1 MNKYMA
7 IKSLFI
13 SRPALPVAQ
22 IATSIVFA
30 AAMLF
35 ALSPASAE
43 VKFEDDLNV
52 EDELHCLALNI
63 YHEARGEP
71 ELGKFAVAN
80 VTMNR
85 VNDAR
90 FPKTVCD
97 VVRQGGERRYRC
109 QFTWWCDGRSDR
121 PRDVRAWNQSKALAF
136 LVYFGFARDA
146 TEGSLWYHAD
156 YVAPYWR
163 LTFERGPKIG
173 RHIFYRRNAE
183 RPADTSLASYMSVA
197 SRF

>member
-7 IKSLFI
+7 LKSLFI
-13 SRPALPVAQ
+13 SRPALPVAR
-22 IATSIVFA
+22 IATWVVFA

-35 ALSPASAE
+35 ALNPASAE

-52 EDELHCLALNI
+52 EEELHCLALNI

-97 VVRQGGERRYRC
+97 VVRQGGEGLEV
-109 QFTWWCDGRSDR
+109 D
-121 PRDVRAWNQSKALAF
+121 LAPVDF
-136 LVYFGFARDA
+136 SIVKPG
-146 TEGSLWYHAD
+146 ESLIQGEAGVPP
-156 YVAPYWR
+156 VA
-163 LTFERGPKIG
+163 
-173 RHIFYRRNAE
+173 AQ
-183 RPADTSLASYMSVA
+183 
-197 SRF
+197 